1 MIGIEVGSNNLRL
14 IQWDGKIVRR
24 CVEYPLPENIYVNS
38 RISSFELLSEC
49 LQQAMREHKLSGR
62 EAAVIIPAAY
72 HMMRRLHLP
81 LMTVQ
86 QLEMNLP
93 YEFRDFLNDDK
104 DAYVFDYAVNEIT
117 EDENGAKM
125 MDITAVAARKDIIE
139 SYRGLC
145 RSAGLKMTVALP
157 IEAAYSN
164 YIRKFGDVQR
174 EYCIIDL
181 GNSKT
186 RVYFYRGSV
195 HEATRIIDYG
205 TKDVNQPVEAAV
217 GANAEAIAR
226 DNINAMYNIIATDVR
241 KAINFYSFNNR
252 ESEIHE
258 LYVCGS
264 GVKYYDLIDAITQ
277 ATQLE
282 IRSISDVLP
291 ADFDRR
297 EDLSLFIQAFSAVLQ

>member
-14 IQWDGKIVRR
+14 VQWDGKVVRR
-24 CVEYPLPENIYVNS
+24 CVEYPLPENMYVNS
-38 RISSFELLSEC
+38 RISSFELLSQC

-62 EAAVIIPAAY
+62 EAAVIIPASY
-72 HMMRRLHLP
+72 LMTRRLHLP
-81 LMTVQ
+81 LMTTQ

-93 YEFRDFLNDDK
+93 YEFRDFLSSDK
-104 DAYVFDYAVNEIT
+104 DAYIFDYAVNEIS

-139 SYRGLC
+139 SYRSLC

-157 IEAAYSN
+157 IEVAYSN
-164 YIRKFGDVQR
+164 YIRKFGDIQR

-186 RVYFYRGSV
+186 RIYFYRGAV
-195 HEATRIIDYG
+195 HEATRIIEYG
-205 TKDVNQPVEAAV
+205 TNHISQPVEATV
-217 GANAEAIAR
+217 GANAEIIAR
-226 DNINAMYNIIATDVR
+226 DSINAMYNIIATDVR

-252 ESEIHE
+252 ESEISE
-258 LYVCGS
+258 LYVCGA
-264 GVKYYDLIDAITQ
+264 GVKYPELIDAIDQ
-277 ATQLE
+277 ATQLD
-282 IRSISDVLP
+282 IREISDMLP

-297 EDLSLFIQAFSAVLQ
+297 EDLAMFIQAFSAVLQ